1 MFLVYALSACAIRC
15 AAHIEMGNFA
25 KNIAAIVGN
34 LTLQEKY
41 SLLRGV
47 SSNGADGYYVGTI
60 MNISRLGIPAIK
72 MQDAGQGFRTSDARL
87 VGQVTAWPC
96 ALALAA
102 TWDSSMVYQFASAA
116 ADEFLT
122 KGANMVLGP
131 GLNVHRVALGGRNA
145 EYLSGEDPMLGAAL
159 VGEWVRGFQEKAVL
173 TTAKHYLL
181 NNQETDRAL
190 YSAQAS
196 PRAVAEVY
204 MVPFQAAALSGSA
217 AAMCSYNKINGT
229 YSCSNAATLRE
240 LKTSL
245 RGWVMSDWGAT
256 HATGVEQ
263 GLDQDMPGTD
273 YWYSPNLLSSVAGD
287 AIDAAVTNVLG
298 SLLSIASAVGCQ
310 PGPDCADE
318 LFETNATSTEHDAL
332 AERILTHGTLLL
344 KNDALLPLDR
354 SVKIGLV
361 GSASDAANN
370 VTDLISTTRGNYYVV
385 GGSGR
390 VVPARVV
397 TILEGLVH
405 AGFDD
410 LQISPT
416 DDISA
421 ALSLDVDVLIA
432 CGGATSGEG
441 SDRTTLSLD
450 QEDFLVQISKQS
462 ALPVIIVALAPGTIL
477 LPFKDDA
484 AAIIVSFFG
493 GQATGTAI
501 ANIIS
506 GAASPSAKSPV
517 TFPLSVNDT
526 ILPCRNVSCPY
537 AEDLYVGYKALHGKP
552 VAFPFGHGLSFA
564 TFGFSWASTPD
575 ATLLASSPSLS
586 FDIVLA
592 NVHAVYSGVETPQ
605 VYITYPPEAN
615 EPTIQ
620 LKAFSKTPLLAPN
633 RTALLHFELN
643 MSSFRVYSPST
654 NSWVVVPGFYD
665 VYVGASS
672 RDLRLHHNFYM
683 EPRGTTPEML

>member
-1 MFLVYALSACAIRC
+1 MLWVYALCACAIQS
-15 AAHIEMGNFA
+15 AALIEAGDFA

-41 SLLRGV
+41 SLLQGV
-47 SSNGADGYYVGTI
+47 SSSGADGYYVGTI
-60 MNISRLGIPAIK
+60 LNISRLGIPSIK

-87 VGQVTAWPC
+87 VGQVTSWPC

-102 TWDSSMVYQFASAA
+102 TWDSSMAYEFASAA
-116 ADEFLT
+116 ADEFVI

-145 EYLSGEDPMLGAAL
+145 EYLSGEDPVLGAAL
-159 VGEWVRGFQEKAVL
+159 VGEWVRGFQEKGILA
-173 TTAKHYLL
+173 TAKHYLL
-181 NNQETDRAL
+181 NNQETNRVS

-204 MVPFQAAALSGSA
+204 MVPFRAAALAGSA

-240 LKTSL
+240 LKTLL

-256 HATGVEQ
+256 HATAVEQ

-273 YWYSPNLLSSVAGD
+273 DWYSPNQLNSVHGD

-298 SLLSIASAVGCQ
+298 PLLSIAPTVGCQ
-310 PGPDCADE
+310 PGPDCAHD

-332 AERILTHGTLLL
+332 AERILTQGTLLL

-354 SVKIGLV
+354 SLKVGLV
-361 GSASDAANN
+361 GSVSDAPNN
-370 VTDLISTTRGNYYVV
+370 VTDLISTMRGNYYVV

-405 AGFDD
+405 AGFDN

-416 DDISA
+416 DDVSA

-441 SDRTTLSLD
+441 ADRTTLSLD
-450 QEDFLVQISKQS
+450 QEDFLVRISNQS
-462 ALPVIIVALAPGTIL
+462 TLPVVIVALAPGAIL

-493 GQATGTAI
+493 GQATGAAI

-526 ILPCRNVSCPY
+526 ILPCRDLSCPY
-537 AEDLYVGYKALHGKP
+537 AEDLYVGYKALHAKP

-564 TFGFSWASTPD
+564 TFGYNWASTPD
-575 ATLLASSPSLS
+575 ASILASSPSLS
-586 FDIVLA
+586 FDVVLT

-615 EPTIQ
+615 EPSIQ
-620 LKAFSKTPLLAPN
+620 LKAFSKTPLLPPN
-633 RTALLHFELN
+633 RTALLHFELD
-643 MSSFRVYSPST
+643 MSSFRIYSPSAS
-654 NSWVVVPGFYD
+654 SWIVVAGLYD
-665 VYVGASS
+665 LYVGASS
-672 RDLRLHHNFYM
+672 RDLRLHHSFYI
-683 EPRGTTPEML
+683 EPRGAVPKVS